1 LNDSAA
7 SRRRRLGWWAA
18 AAVALLACC
27 AYGAALAGD
36 YVFDDVHSVAA
47 NPAVH
52 DVANVGRFFVDPSAF
67 SSGSARMYRPVLLTS
82 FALNFLVGDAA
93 AWLKLGNVLLHAL
106 AAVLLLRW
114 AWAWTRRLPAAALA
128 AAWFA
133 VHPLASE
140 AVNLVSARSELLATV
155 GMLGCLV
162 VQLDWLRRGASF
174 GRGVLIVFAAVV
186 ACGSKETGVVLP
198 VLAAVQAWCVR
209 RGRAEV
215 AVLRRAA
222 GSLLMLVAVVVAYLL
237 ARKLLL
243 GEATVQ
249 LLDRTGEDPTS
260 GHGRTLLTQ
269 LLTMGTLLPGAVGQM
284 LWPWP
289 LSLDPAVRFRHDPA
303 DAAVWFGW
311 IALAVLTAAALACR
325 GRRAPAVGV
334 AFAWCVALPWIVVPL
349 NMPLAEHRLYGPLAG
364 VALLVAG
371 LVPRLRSSSRALQ
384 RAARIACAAAAVLF
398 VVGSAHRSLLY
409 RDERTLWRAELAVH
423 PMSFRAHW
431 GLGTSTL
438 RHGDVDGAVEPLA
451 RAHAL
456 YPQHYDALRNYCEAL
471 VVAEEAAG
479 NPHRAL
485 VLTERL
491 RAVGPE
497 DPWVRTLVARAHLLA
512 ARSTGDAVHW
522 RAAEQAALGCLEVAP
537 PKGYVFQLAA
547 MARRGAGD
555 LEGALG
561 HLDESLRRG
570 IDTVGVRLDRA
581 DLLRALG
588 RERLAQREL
597 MAAQAM
603 APMDPSV
610 LAAVRSFAAPR

>member
-269 LLTMGTLLPGAVGQM
+269 LLTMGTLLPGAV
-284 LWPWP
+284 
-289 LSLDPAVRFRHDPA
+289 
-303 DAAVWFGW
+303 
-311 IALAVLTAAALACR
+311 
-325 GRRAPAVGV
+325 
-334 AFAWCVALPWIVVPL
+334 
-349 NMPLAEHRLYGPLAG
+349 
-364 VALLVAG
+364 
-371 LVPRLRSSSRALQ
+371 
-384 RAARIACAAAAVLF
+384 
-398 VVGSAHRSLLY
+398 
-409 RDERTLWRAELAVH
+409 
-423 PMSFRAHW
+423 
-431 GLGTSTL
+431 
-438 RHGDVDGAVEPLA
+438 EPLA